1 MILTIVITYVK
12 AVELVFNQS
21 YGVHIMPLVIN
32 SLRGGDTHTHTHT
45 HIHTDIHTE
54 SILRNQAYAWFKKLY
69 TTQVTAK

>member
-45 HIHTDIHTE
+45 HTYIQTSTQ
-54 SILRNQAYAWFKKLY
+54 NQF
-69 TTQVTAK
+69 